1 MSLPNIRLTNLL
13 IFIGCCGLILTAL
26 GFQEIMGLAPCPLCI
41 TQRIFVVAV
50 GLVALIAAIHD
61 NQGIGRRVYAGH
73 CIAFAIA
80 GACFSARHLYLQGL
94 PADQLP
100 SCGPG
105 LSYMFETFPF
115 MEALEILLM
124 GDGNC
129 GEVMWSLL
137 GISMP
142 GWVLV
147 AFIGLALISTWQA
160 LRPNSTAN

>member
-1 MSLPNIRLTNLL
+1 MPLPNIRLTNII
-13 IFIGCCGLILTAL
+13 IFIGCVGLILIAL

-50 GLVALIAAIHD
+50 GLFALAAAIH
-61 NQGIGRRVYAGH
+61 NPGLGGRRLYALGG
-73 CIAFAIA
+73 IAMAITGA
-80 GACFSARHLYLQGL
+80 GFSGRHLYLQGL

-115 MEALEILLM
+115 MEAMEILLM

-129 GEVMWSLL
+129 GDVMWSLF

-147 AFIGLALISTWQA
+147 AFIGLALFNVWQL
-160 LRPNSTAN
+160 LRRG

>member
-1 MSLPNIRLTNLL
+1 MPLPNPRMTNLI
-13 IFIGCCGLILTAL
+13 IFIGCVALILIAL

-50 GLVALIAAIHD
+50 GLFALAAFIH
-61 NQGIGRRVYAGH
+61 NPAGTGRKLYAVGG
-73 CIAFAIA
+73 FLMAIA
-80 GACFSARHLYLQGL
+80 GSGFSGRHLYLQGL
-94 PADQLP
+94 PPDQLP

-129 GEVMWSLL
+129 GEVMWSLFGL
-137 GISMP
+137 SMP

-147 AFIGLALISTWQA
+147 AFIGLALFNVWQF
-160 LRPNSTAN
+160 LRR

>member
-1 MSLPNIRLTNLL
+1 MPLPNPRQTNLI
-13 IFIGCCGLILTAL
+13 IFIGCVALILIAL

-50 GLVALIAAIHD
+50 GLFALAGFIHNPASSGRKLYAI
-61 NQGIGRRVYAGH
+61 GGAVM
-73 CIAFAIA
+73 AIA
-80 GACFSARHLYLQGL
+80 GAGFSGRHLYLQGL
-94 PADQLP
+94 PPDQLP

-129 GEVMWSLL
+129 GEIMWSLFGL
-137 GISMP
+137 SMP

-147 AFIGLALISTWQA
+147 AFIGLLLFNVWQF
-160 LRPNSTAN
+160 LRR